1 MFARLCVLLLV
12 VGLTACAA
20 TVRPAPVHEELTEP
34 YRFDSGD
41 KLRITV
47 FDQPGLNQVYMV
59 DQAGYVTFP
68 LVGPVAAR
76 GATSQDL
83 ARQLARKLESGYLK
97 HPDVSVEVDTYRP
110 IFVMGEI
117 KNAGQYNYVAGMT
130 VQNAVAIAGGFTPR
144 AIISDA
150 DITRQLNGQ
159 VMSGRV
165 PLTDPI
171 RPGDT
176 INIRERF
183 F

>member
-1 MFARLCVLLLV
+1 MLARLCVLLLV
-12 VGLTACAA
+12 AGLAACAN
-20 TVRPAPVHEELTEP
+20 TVRPTPVHEVLNEP

-47 FDQPGLNQVYMV
+47 FDQPGLSQVYMV
-59 DQAGYVTFP
+59 DQGGYVTFP

-83 ARQLARKLESGYLK
+83 ARQIAKKLEAGYLK

-110 IFVMGEI
+110 FFIMGEI
-117 KNAGQYNYVAGMT
+117 KNAGQYTFVAGMT

-144 AIISDA
+144 AVTADA
-150 DITRQLNGQ
+150 EITRQLNGE

-176 INIRERF
+176 INVRERF